1 MEQLYYSTGQAAREL
16 GTSLALIRVLC
27 ETHVIQAETTPGGHL
42 RVSASVVERLKR
54 EGLPQVPRPLPTET
68 SPPPRD
74 APDSNYDHPDYPAEQ
89 SDDVAYAAD
98 QVVITRSTLEKRKIE
113 RELEENEDWFRER
126 KSRQAAAEETE
137 RQRIALRQAE
147 QRRLAWVQEW
157 TRYALNSVPSDA
169 RREVEMEVHTAVQEA
184 LSALPPSQTQ
194 AITQRLV
201 DAAVHRALGPWK
213 RKQDIERAL
222 NAGMNRL
229 SLGIQYLPAYAT
241 LKKRAWDAAVT
252 AVRNVREEAS
262 YNEMVTAAVESVL
275 PMNREQ
281 EHQEACERILRRV
294 SIYDATRQ
302 EQEAAQEEVRKALAE
317 LPIGAPPRE
326 LEKAEESA
334 LAPFKTAVARRREEA
349 QMESDKQAKRRAVR
363 AKANLYLDHIARYL
377 DEEYEFDDG
386 YAEMRA
392 EADRLRP
399 LIREA
404 LIDELVKNPNMSADQ
419 MRATIEEQIDD
430 DL

>member
-1 MEQLYYSTGQAAREL
+1 MEPLYYSTGQAAREL

-27 ETHVIQAETTPGGHL
+27 ESHVIPAETTPGGHL

-98 QVVITRSTLEKRKIE
+98 QVEITRSTLEKRKIE

-126 KSRQAAAEETE
+126 KSRQAAAEEAE

-229 SLGIQYLPAYAT
+229 SWDIQYRRECAP
-241 LKKRAWDAAVT
+241 LKQRAWDAAV
-252 AVRNVREEAS
+252 AALRKVREEAS
-262 YNEMVTAAVESVL
+262 YNEMETAAVEAVQ
-275 PMNREQ
+275 PINREH
-281 EHQEACERILRRV
+281 EHQQACQGIVGRV
-294 SIYDATRQ
+294 YISGATI
-302 EQEAAQEEVRKALAE
+302 EEMEAAKEAVQKALAE
-317 LPIGAPPRE
+317 LPIGAGPRQF
-326 LEKAEESA
+326 EK
-334 LAPFKTAVARRREEA
+334 
-349 QMESDKQAKRRAVR
+349 
-363 AKANLYLDHIARYL
+363 I
-377 DEEYEFDDG
+377 
-386 YAEMRA
+386 
-392 EADRLRP
+392 
-399 LIREA
+399 
-404 LIDELVKNPNMSADQ
+404 
-419 MRATIEEQIDD
+419 
-430 DL
+430 